1 MRHGSQV
8 LLSTL
13 TLVPLLLLAPAAVR
27 AEAGG
32 PLDLGSLIRTRDE
45 AALIGGLH
53 DDDLERKVR
62 ERWANLVT
70 KDSHLA
76 AARNHRDLY
85 ANPSLQAYVNRLGQ
99 SLIPKEVAGTVLVSF
114 KIVADPLPYADTLS
128 TGTAYLSSGLI
139 SLLDNESQLA
149 FLLMH
154 EAGHVV
160 LAHHLQQIIE
170 EEKAERRASRIKTIS
185 GVAGALTGGI
195 IGAKAANLV
204 TGTLGVGVGA
214 SAGYGGAELGLEIA
228 GSFQRHRF
236 MKELQLEADQFA
248 TEALLQHGFD
258 AREAPSLMAKIGN
271 VVRSSGAAAELAF
284 GEVGELPQRAA
295 RVKDLLGG
303 AYQQLIAH
311 ILKGVKDDSGAAGG
325 LAFGEPGQLP
335 QRAAK
340 LKDLLGGPYQPL
352 VVRVL
357 QGNGFRMSSPRYNQL
372 MSELKRDNGLRALDS
387 DLFVIARTNLEEAAA
402 VRTDD
407 PLTMYGLG
415 MLYRTV
421 GRTEEDSARAA
432 SYLKSA
438 IEFDE
443 IRHRFPEAHL
453 QYAVELL
460 SHEDP
465 HRYPEIQKALRNYVA
480 LFQRMSGG
488 ALPPEM
494 PFVYDYL
501 DLTGDRGWIAYRVS
515 NVSSEAPYQL
525 TGDANIDS
533 TPQPAAKRPSKPARP
548 PRSAK
553 N

>member
-1 MRHGSQV
+1 MRHGRQV

-27 AEAGG
+27 GETGG

-53 DDDLERKVR
+53 DDDLEKKVR
-62 ERWANLVT
+62 ERWAHLVT
-70 KDSHLA
+70 KDSHDA
-76 AARNHRDLY
+76 AERNHKGLY

-99 SLIPKEVAGTVLVSF
+99 SLIPKEVADSVLISF

-128 TGTAYLSSGLI
+128 TGTVYLSSGLI

-154 EAGHVV
+154 EAGHVA
-160 LAHHLQQIIE
+160 LAHHLQQIVE

-195 IGAKAANLV
+195 IGAKAAGLV
-204 TGTLGVGVGA
+204 YGTFGAGLGA
-214 SAGYGGAELGLEIA
+214 STGYGGAELGLEIA
-228 GSFQRHRF
+228 SSFQHHRF
-236 MKELQLEADQFA
+236 MKELQHEADQFA

-271 VVRSSGAAAELAF
+271 IVHSSCAAAEVAF
-284 GEVGELPQRAA
+284 GELGELPQRAA
-295 RVKDLLGG
+295 RLKDLLGS
-303 AYQQLIAH
+303 AYQPLIAH
-311 ILKGVKDDSGAAGG
+311 ILKGDSGAAGG
-325 LAFGEPGQLP
+325 LAFGEPGELP
-335 QRAAK
+335 KRAAK

-352 VVRVL
+352 VARVL
-357 QGNGFRMSSPRYNQL
+357 QGDGFRMSSPRYNQL
-372 MSELKRDNGLRALDS
+372 MSELKRDNGLLALES

-415 MLYRTV
+415 MLYRAV
-421 GRTEEDSARAA
+421 GRTDEDSARAA

-460 SHEDP
+460 SREDP

-480 LFQRMSGG
+480 LYQRMWGG
-488 ALPPEM
+488 ALPQEM

-501 DLTGDRGWIAYRVS
+501 DLTGDRSWIAYRVS

-525 TGDANIDS
+525 TGDANIDG

-548 PRSAK
+548 SRSAK